1 MNSLLVVTVLNLLTN
16 PRFVVILLT
25 AVIDLVVI
33 AVPQLEAVRPEL
45 LAVVSAIGAL
55 LLAATHAAHSATR
68 PQ

>member
-1 MNSLLVVTVLNLLTN
+1 MNSLFLMTVLNLLTS

-25 AVIDLVVI
+25 AVIDLVIV

-55 LLAATHAAHSATR
+55 LLAATHAANNLNR
-68 PQ
+68 PS